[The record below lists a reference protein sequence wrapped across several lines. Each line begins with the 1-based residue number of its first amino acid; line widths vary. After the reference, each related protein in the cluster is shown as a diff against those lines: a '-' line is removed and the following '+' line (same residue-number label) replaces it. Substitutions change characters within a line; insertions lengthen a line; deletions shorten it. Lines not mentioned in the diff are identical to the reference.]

1 MAEPEVSGHVS
12 STSEVHI
19 QTHQSVEILQDIDS
33 DLRQSLSREE
43 QDRVLPVVH
52 AVVERRAAY
61 FSGPQPPP
69 ELIAEYERIAPGWGI
84 RILEM
89 GEREQKHRHHCD
101 LQILAQNG
109 REFDESRDW
118 LKYLRRGQVLGFV
131 ALLIVAALGIF
142 AMLEGFPA
150 VAIACFGSLA
160 VAVVGAFIRGA
171 APPKSRNAPPNDAGA
186 SLK

>member
-1 MAEPEVSGHVS
+1 MAEPDNSGQASNAADVQ
-12 STSEVHI
+12 I
-19 QTHQSVEILQDIDS
+19 QTHQSIEILHDIDS

-61 FSGPQPPP
+61 FSGPHPPP
-69 ELIAEYERIAPGWGI
+69 ELIAEYERIAPGWGL

-89 GEREQKHRHHCD
+89 GEREQQHRHACD

-109 REFDESRDW
+109 RELDESRDW
-118 LKYLRRGQVLGFV
+118 LIYLRRGQVFGFL
-131 ALLIVAALGIF
+131 ALLIVAGLGIF

-160 VAVVGAFIRGA
+160 VAVVVAFIRGA
-171 APPKSRNAPPNDAGA
+171 APPSSRGGPADGTSP
-186 SLK
+186 K